1 MEIVE
6 QILGMTW
13 LVLCL
18 VILGFTIASYIIS
31 KMSSPTNRLEE
42 NIKNYEIKEKKHRE
56 RSVKA
61 KRGRI

>member
-18 VILGFTIASYIIS
+18 VILGFAIASYIIS
-31 KMSSPTNRLEE
+31 KMSSDANKLEE

-56 RSVKA
+56 RSLKS
-61 KRGRI
+61 KRG

>member
-18 VILGFTIASYIIS
+18 VILGFAIASYIIS
-31 KMSSPTNRLEE
+31 KMSSDTNKLEE
-42 NIKNYEIKEKKHRE
+42 NIKNYEIKEKNHRE
-56 RSVKA
+56 RSLKSN
-61 KRGRI
+61 RG